1 MPSNRDSP
9 GQTETIGKP
18 TYMPSGVSR
27 ETEAGHG
34 YLGYVEFNQKRVI

>member
-9 GQTETIGKP
+9 GQSETNGKP
-18 TYMPSGVSR
+18 THMPSGVSR

-34 YLGYVEFNQKRVI
+34 YLGYVEFIQTKVI